1 MSSTTS
7 PTPAPGT
14 PSSARAAM
22 GFRPLPK
29 AVRHFLDT
37 EAAGGVV
44 LVLAAV
50 VALAWANSP
59 WHTAYEDLWDAS
71 ASLRI
76 GSVGFED
83 DLHHL
88 VNDGLMALFFLVVGL
103 EVKRELVAGDL
114 RDPRVAALPAL
125 GALGG
130 MVVPAG
136 IYLAFNAGA
145 EGSSGWGI
153 PMATD
158 IAFALGVL
166 ALLGPR
172 IPSALKL
179 FLLTLAIVDDIG
191 AIVVIAVAYSD
202 GVDLVAL
209 GVAAGAVAAA
219 MACRR
224 LRLWTP
230 VIYVVLGVV
239 CWLATY
245 ESGVH
250 ATLAGVAFGLLAP
263 ARPRAPGDVV
273 REWAG
278 DLSDEPSADEMR
290 SLTTVA
296 TESVSVAERLQHTLH
311 PVTSFLVVP
320 VFALANA
327 GIRVTGDELS
337 APGAEAVAVG
347 VVAGLVVGKAVGVT
361 AAAALAVRLRLA
373 VLPDGVRWPQMLAVG
388 ALAGIGFTVS
398 LFIGGLAFD
407 DPTLDAAA
415 RLAVLAASVLASVLG
430 AGLLIATTGGRG
442 ATERRAAAAHGAPAE
457 GDDSPA
463 RTGPA

>member
-1 MSSTTS
+1 MSVAREQPPVERIVRPFQDFAHKQSSGGILLIIATS
-7 PTPAPGT
+7 
-14 PSSARAAM
+14 
-22 GFRPLPK
+22 
-29 AVRHFLDT
+29 
-37 EAAGGVV
+37 
-44 LVLAAV
+44 
-50 VALAWANSP
+50 VALIWANSP
-59 WHTAYEDLWDAS
+59 WAESYVALWHTKL
-71 ASLRI
+71 
-76 GSVGFED
+76 SVGVGDFSLSK
-83 DLHHL
+83 DLTHWI
-88 VNDGLMALFFLVVGL
+88 NDGLMAIFFLVVGL
-103 EVKRELVAGDL
+103 EIKREVLVGELSSVGNAVL
-114 RDPRVAALPAL
+114 PVVAALG
-125 GALGG
+125 GA
-130 MVVPAG
+130 VVPAL
-136 IYLAFNAGA
+136 IYITINAGT
-145 EGSSGWGI
+145 EGSAGWGI

-166 ALLGPR
+166 ALLGSRVPA
-172 IPSALKL
+172 ALKL

-202 GVDLVAL
+202 GVDGVAL
-209 GVAAGAVAAA
+209 AWAAGAVAAA

-263 ARPRAPGDVV
+263 ASPRAPGDVV

-337 APGAEAVAVG
+337 APGAEAVADG
-347 VVAGLVVGKAVGVT
+347 AVV
-361 AAAALAVRLRLA
+361 
-373 VLPDGVRWPQMLAVG
+373 
-388 ALAGIGFTVS
+388 
-398 LFIGGLAFD
+398 
-407 DPTLDAAA
+407 
-415 RLAVLAASVLASVLG
+415 
-430 AGLLIATTGGRG
+430 
-442 ATERRAAAAHGAPAE
+442 
-457 GDDSPA
+457 
-463 RTGPA
+463 